1 MVHSCNSAFGR
12 WKQEVSLG
20 YIENPK
26 PAWATWS
33 KQTPKPPNEL
43 NINSRCANKDKK
55 KVGKLAFWC
64 ILHGLMEIPSLL
76 WYKGGGQ
83 KIKSQAMLIVH
94 RAKQHM
100 ALKSGKR
107 LKAEGWQ
114 VLQEELI
121 NGRMISRI
129 KRSMKN
135 QVTSARAFS
144 E

>member
-1 MVHSCNSAFGR
+1 
-12 WKQEVSLG
+12 
-20 YIENPK
+20 
-26 PAWATWS
+26 
-33 KQTPKPPNEL
+33 
-43 NINSRCANKDKK
+43 
-55 KVGKLAFWC
+55 
-64 ILHGLMEIPSLL
+64 
-76 WYKGGGQ
+76 
-83 KIKSQAMLIVH
+83 
-94 RAKQHM
+94 M